1 MSLSFHDSASGNKK
15 LSTWLHHWLLFV
27 SVTTY
32 IWGLS
37 KPTVTT
43 KPPVW
48 LLTFCFSRLVW
59 KGKHAAFSLPALHTL
74 LLSTHS
80 CFYNL
85 QANVFYLHPI
95 LSTEDAAHLW
105 QTPIQVWGCFFSVQL
120 FSPHCFCI
128 RSSRRIYGWL
138 APLGEQSPA
147 SRNIAHV
154 KAQTLWKLWFDPDSW
169 HMVSGHLWFCDFL
182 NESLRKAL
190 NSKKNNLY
198 HHLQLCAQMYNNAGQ
213 FRYPY

>member
-1 MSLSFHDSASGNKK
+1 M
-15 LSTWLHHWLLFV
+15 
-27 SVTTY
+27 
-32 IWGLS
+32 
-37 KPTVTT
+37 
-43 KPPVW
+43 
-48 LLTFCFSRLVW
+48 
-59 KGKHAAFSLPALHTL
+59 L
-74 LLSTHS
+74 LLACLLCTHCCS
-80 CFYNL
+80 PYTG
-85 QANVFYLHPI
+85 VFTICRPTFSIHIPFWAQRMLPTSDRLPYRCG
-95 LSTEDAAHLW
+95 
-105 QTPIQVWGCFFSVQL
+105 VVFFSVQL

-147 SRNIAHV
+147 SRNTAHV

-182 NESLRKAL
+182 NESLRKVL
-190 NSKKNNLY
+190 SSKKNNLY